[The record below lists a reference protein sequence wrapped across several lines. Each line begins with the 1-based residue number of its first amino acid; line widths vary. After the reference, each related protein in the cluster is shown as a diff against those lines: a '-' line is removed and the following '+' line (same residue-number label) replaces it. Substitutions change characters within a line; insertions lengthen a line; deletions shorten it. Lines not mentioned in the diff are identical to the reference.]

1 MKVFKWSRDGGP
13 SLFFNSAHWAL
24 QESYS
29 TDCIKNLVSKY
40 YHKEQRKNIIVA
52 LYNLSGHQKWDRGFI
67 PKKDI

>member
-1 MKVFKWSRDGGP
+1 MVGLLS
-13 SLFFNSAHWAL
+13 SLIQPTEHFQL

-40 YHKEQRKNIIVA
+40 YHKEQRKNIVVA
-52 LYNLSGHQKWDRGFI
+52 LYNPSGHQKWDGGFI